1 MAPEKKA
8 NKRKAA
14 SAAAAAVSDPPAK
27 KSKKTEPKTVELSK
41 QPAKS
46 ALKKTAAPVETNGAS
61 SKPSLKLNGEP
72 ARQVKPRKRA
82 ADFLSDDED
91 AQSKT
96 ASQETKK
103 AKSAKKDKKSEQEN
117 GDSNIADTEEKE
129 SKAKKSSKPKKKEIV
144 NEDFSDVSSSDAS
157 EQEDDED
164 EDDQTA
170 ALIKGFE
177 SSGDEEDAS
186 GDEGFD
192 PEKPVPKIPDSKK
205 LKRKLVKKQKSIGQP
220 EETGTVYV
228 GRIPHGFY
236 EHQMRAY
243 FSQFGEITRLRL
255 SRNRVTGRSKHYAFI
270 EFASSSVAKIV
281 AETMNNYLMYGHI
294 LKCKFVPN
302 EQLHPDIW
310 KGANRRFK
318 KTPWNKIEKKRL
330 ENGKARSKWTK
341 SIEQEQRR
349 RIAKLEKLKEL
360 GYEFEIPELKSVDEV
375 PVQTK
380 EKPALEAPEAAEAEK
395 PKTIEASAQDVE
407 KPASG
412 TPKSKGKGK
421 KTKAAEPEPVES
433 KSNEAAVEATV
444 SPAAKKAKKTEKAK
458 KKSKA

>member
-1 MAPEKKA
+1 MKKA
-8 NKRKAA
+8 
-14 SAAAAAVSDPPAK
+14 S
-27 KSKKTEPKTVELSK
+27 
-41 QPAKS
+41 
-46 ALKKTAAPVETNGAS
+46 APVETNGAS

-96 ASQETKK
+96 ASQEIKK

-228 GRIPHGFY
+228 GYGTLCELLFY
-236 EHQMRAY
+236 HTILIRY
-243 FSQFGEITRLRL
+243 ITDVFLTVSTSTRCAHTFR
-255 SRNRVTGRSKHYAFI
+255 
-270 EFASSSVAKIV
+270 SSV
-281 AETMNNYLMYGHI
+281 
-294 LKCKFVPN
+294 
-302 EQLHPDIW
+302 
-310 KGANRRFK
+310 
-318 KTPWNKIEKKRL
+318 
-330 ENGKARSKWTK
+330 
-341 SIEQEQRR
+341 
-349 RIAKLEKLKEL
+349 KLLAYVCL
-360 GYEFEIPELKSVDEV
+360 
-375 PVQTK
+375 
-380 EKPALEAPEAAEAEK
+380 
-395 PKTIEASAQDVE
+395 
-407 KPASG
+407 
-412 TPKSKGKGK
+412 
-421 KTKAAEPEPVES
+421 
-433 KSNEAAVEATV
+433 AT
-444 SPAAKKAKKTEKAK
+444 A
-458 KKSKA
+458 

>member
-1 MAPEKKA
+1 MAPEKKVT
-8 NKRKAA
+8 KRKAA

-27 KSKKTEPKTVELSK
+27 KSKKAESKAVESPK
-41 QPAKS
+41 QPAKP
-46 ALKKTAAPVETNGAS
+46 ALKKSAAAAETNGAS
-61 SKPSLKLNGEP
+61 AKSSLKLNGQP
-72 ARQVKPRKRA
+72 AREVKPRKRA

-91 AQSKT
+91 A
-96 ASQETKK
+96 ETKK
-103 AKSAKKDKKSEQEN
+103 TKSAKKDKKGEQKDGELN
-117 GDSNIADTEEKE
+117 GAD
-129 SKAKKSSKPKKKEIV
+129 AKKSSKPKKKQIV
-144 NEDFSDVSSSDAS
+144 NEDFDVSSSDAS
-157 EQEDDED
+157 EQEDDEA

-177 SSGDEEDAS
+177 SSGDEEDVS

-192 PEKPVPKIPDSKK
+192 PKNPVPKIPDSKK
-205 LKRKLVKKQKSIGQP
+205 VKRKLVKKQKSIGEP

-330 ENGKARSKWTK
+330 ESGKAREKWTK
-341 SIEQEQRR
+341 SIEQEQKR

-360 GYEFEIPELKSVDEV
+360 GYEFEIPELKSVDAV

-380 EKPALEAPEAAEAEK
+380 EKPALKAPEAVEAEE
-395 PKTIEASAQDVE
+395 PKTIEAPSQDAEKSAN
-407 KPASG
+407 G
-412 TPKSKGKGK
+412 TPKSSDKKKGK
-421 KTKAAEPEPVES
+421 KTKGAEPDPVES
-433 KSNEAAVEATV
+433 KSTDAVEATV